1 MYTFF
6 SPTSRLQTLGSMQS
20 RAPHQIRHRNKNTQ
34 TTAHSLSKTQSVRLL
49 LLLQY
54 FDSES
59 YKEGKN

>member
-1 MYTFF
+1 MLF
-6 SPTSRLQTLGSMQS
+6 SDQPLGSKRFSSMQS

-34 TTAHSLSKTQSVRLL
+34 TTAHSLSKTQSARLL